1 MTDIEIA
8 GCPLCSADLAVIA
21 WSAHW
26 TIILNENQATLGR
39 VYFALRRHE
48 TDITLLT
55 ADEQADLWRCLSTV
69 KCALD
74 KLFAPDHVNF
84 VFHMNLVGHV
94 HAHLYPRYK
103 SPRTFAGAF
112 FEDPLFGRHYNHSEE
127 RILTPDVFTVLLG
140 DIRSV
145 LAETGSF
152 EFDHPS
158 LESTH

>member
-21 WSAHW
+21 RSGHW

-48 TDITLLT
+48 TNISLLT
-55 ADEQADLWRCLSTV
+55 ADEQADLWQCLSSV
-69 KCALD
+69 KGALHR
-74 KLFAPDHVNF
+74 LFAPDHVNF
-84 VFHMNLVGHV
+84 VFHMNLVAHV

-103 SPRTFAGAF
+103 SPRTFAGEL
-112 FEDPLFGRHYNHSEE
+112 FEDSLFGQHYNPSEE
-127 RILTPDVFTVLLG
+127 RILTPDVFTVLLD
-140 DIRSV
+140 DIRS
-145 LAETGSF
+145 A
-152 EFDHPS
+152 